1 MSNAE
6 KLDDVRKMVL
16 VCKACGEHDTLES
29 QIVEWG
35 TSSIEVYGT
44 IEEPIF
50 DLREHYNG
58 VDSWVDAI
66 MCTKCDATY
75 VEEELKTLEVKYV

>member
-1 MSNAE
+1 MSNEE
-6 KLDDVRKMVL
+6 KLDEEKEMVL
-16 VCKACGEHDTLES
+16 VCKACGEHNTLES

-44 IEEPIF
+44 IEEPDF
-50 DLREHYNG
+50 ELRENYNG

-66 MCTKCDATY
+66 ICKKCDASY
-75 VEEELKTLEVKYV
+75 VEEDLKSLEVKFV